1 MLKKLNNLNIVS
13 KTTILLA
20 LVLSILLISL
30 NVFSAAYT
38 KNIISDKV
46 NAQLK
51 ERLHQITETLL
62 VYDDLLKNT
71 ADSLYS
77 AFDSQFS
84 NIQID
89 PSKTVKVNGV
99 DTPLITNNGITLNN
113 NFDYV
118 DYYTKLKGSTA
129 TVFAKMGN
137 DFVRVTTSLKRPDG
151 SRTLGTFLGE
161 KSPAYDVIMSG
172 KKYFGTAHL
181 FGSDYMAVYNPII
194 KNGEVIGILYVGYN
208 YTKSFTDFKKR
219 LKKTKIGEN
228 GYLYIVSTK
237 KKTKGKFILHPTKE
251 GKNILE
257 ANSDENIKNMFK
269 HKEGMLEYDW
279 TNPKTNEIQSKI
291 TIFKDYEDRG
301 WKVVIGTTKDDFLQE
316 SKEFTIILA
325 ILSILSIVVV
335 AGVILYVI
343 KKLVV
348 TPLHNLQTGL
358 IDFFDFLNGTKKDT
372 KEILVKSSDEIGVMS
387 KVINENVA
395 KIEENIKVDNELIE
409 NTVEVANFVSKG
421 YLDKKISKSSN
432 NKMLNE
438 LKDVVNSMLD
448 NINHHI
454 SNVQNLLN
462 AYTDYDYTKS
472 LDTKAVEADIKKLYE
487 NSNILGQSATN
498 MLKQNLKNG
507 EDLQNSAKELND
519 IISSLSNSSNEQAA
533 SLEET
538 AASLEE
544 LTSTMKN
551 SQQSM
556 QKMKANS
563 QTLSNEVATG
573 EKHASN
579 TALSMD
585 EINEQTQ
592 SIAEAITII
601 DQIAFQTNILSL
613 NAAVEAATAGEAGKG
628 FAVVAQ
634 EVRNLANRSA
644 EAASQIKHIVENAA
658 IKASEGKEITKQMIN
673 GYKKLRENIQE
684 TTQIISQVTNTS
696 NEQLNGLEQIN
707 HAVNDLDK
715 ITQTNATVARKAT
728 TISDDT
734 NKISQIIVQEA
745 KKAKLK

>member
-13 KTTILLA
+13 KTTIILA
-20 LVLSILLISL
+20 FVLSILLISL
-30 NVFSAAYT
+30 NIFSAAYT

-46 NAQLK
+46 NTQLK

-62 VYDDLLKNT
+62 VYDDLLKDT
-71 ADSLYS
+71 ADSLYD
-77 AFDSQFS
+77 AFDSQFT

-89 PSKTVKVNGV
+89 PSQTVKVNGV
-99 DTPLITNNGITLNN
+99 DTPLITNNGIKLNN
-113 NFDYV
+113 NFEYV

-129 TVFAKMGN
+129 TVFAKMGD

-194 KNGEVIGILYVGYN
+194 KNGKVIGILYVGYN
-208 YTKSFTDFKKR
+208 YTKSLNDFTKR
-219 LKKTKIGEN
+219 LKNTKIGEN

-257 ANSDENIKNMFK
+257 DNSDDNIKNMFN
-269 HKEGMLEYDW
+269 HDEGIIEYDW
-279 TNPKTNEIQSKI
+279 TNPKTNEIQRKI
-291 TIFKDYEDRG
+291 TIFKDYKDRG

-325 ILSILSIVVV
+325 ILSILSIIVV
-335 AGVILYVI
+335 AGVILYII
-343 KKLVV
+343 KRLVV

-358 IDFFDFLNGTKKDT
+358 IDFFDFLNGIKKDT
-372 KEILVKSSDEIGVMS
+372 KEILVKSSDEIGAMS

-462 AYTDYDYTKS
+462 SYTDYDYTKS
-472 LDTKAVEADIKKLYE
+472 LDTKAVEADIKDLYE
-487 NSNILGQSATN
+487 NSNILGQSATS

-507 EDLQNSAKELND
+507 EDLQNSANELND
-519 IISSLSNSSNEQAA
+519 IISSLSNSSNEQAS

-551 SQQSM
+551 SQESM
-556 QKMKANS
+556 QKMKTNS

-658 IKASEGKEITKQMIN
+658 IKANEGKEITKQMIN
-673 GYKKLRENIQE
+673 GYEKLRENIQE

-715 ITQTNATVARKAT
+715 ITQTNANVAKKAT
-728 TISDDT
+728 TISDNT
-734 NKISQIIVQEA
+734 NQISQIIVQEA
-745 KKAKLK
+745 KKAKLN